1 MHPDGITL
9 VFLSRGRVALIDSAD
24 APEVLKY
31 KWHWDGAYPARNM
44 RSRKKQRLHELLIP
58 EADGV
63 RDHINRDKLDN
74 RRCNLRV
81 VPQRVN
87 AMNGPRRKNNT
98 SGYHGVDHQGS
109 RPEGQRWRARVGK
122 KHIGRYATSEEA
134 ARAHDKAALEMFGE
148 HVQLNFP

>member
-98 SGYHGVDHQGS
+98 SGYHGVDWSKSHG
-109 RPEGQRWRARVGK
+109 RWRARLGT
-122 KHIGRYATSEEA
+122 KHLGRFRTAEEA
-134 ARAHDKAALEMFGE
+134 ARAYDKAAIAAFG
-148 HVQLNFP
+148 HDIQLNFTSGS